1 MRLYNYVRILVN
13 LVGLLCFIVLFIS
26 CRKSDELKLFNGE
39 SLEGWEGSNTIFRVE
54 KGAIVGAILKNQS
67 IKVTICVRNRNMKI
81 LN

>member
-1 MRLYNYVRILVN
+1 MKKLFF
-13 LVGLLCFIVLFIS
+13 LLLFIS
-26 CRKSDELKLFNGE
+26 CGKPNKLKLFNGE